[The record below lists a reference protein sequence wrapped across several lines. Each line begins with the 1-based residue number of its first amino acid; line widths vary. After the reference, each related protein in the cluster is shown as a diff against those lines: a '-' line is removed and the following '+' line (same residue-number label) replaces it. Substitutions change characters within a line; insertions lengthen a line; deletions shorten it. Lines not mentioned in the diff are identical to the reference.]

1 MFFLSFFL
9 PFSLFSLLIPFFLYI
24 YTCTHTHIQRH
35 LWRWIRDIQ
44 EGQEEQEKK
53 EGFPTGSSVPRSG
66 GNPNRDLLFFF
77 LRKFNPPPPS
87 YPHDTRYD
95 TPDYLLPQL
104 LIRLRFERPILSSG
118 FWNQVHFINLSSY
131 LSDCIL

>member
-9 PFSLFSLLIPFFLYI
+9 PFSLFSLLIPFFYTYI
-24 YTCTHTHIQRH
+24 HVHTRIYKDISGDGYEIYKKDRKDRRKKRDFRPGPRYLDPEAIRIVTC
-35 LWRWIRDIQ
+35 
-44 EGQEEQEKK
+44 
-53 EGFPTGSSVPRSG
+53 
-66 GNPNRDLLFFF
+66 FFF
-77 LRKFNPPPPS
+77 SFVNSTPPPPS